1 MIIAILFGI
10 FLLIISIND
19 FLFFR
24 IENEYVL
31 ALMVLY
37 IISCL
42 CGVSGQNMVT
52 GLVTASVVFVICFF
66 LNQRGLIGGGD
77 VKLLV
82 PLLLFSENNAVSFLY
97 GTSVGGLF
105 LGLIYTFGFR
115 KIFFLRRKIVLSLC
129 LFKKNHRKSYLLN
142 FVLLSL
148 DRISRK
154 AVAFSRY
161 RGNALKQEIPYGI
174 ALSCGG
180 VSLLLDWC
188 RW

>member
-1 MIIAILFGI
+1 MI
-10 FLLIISIND
+10 
-19 FLFFR
+19 
-24 IENEYVL
+24 
-31 ALMVLY
+31 LY

-42 CGVSGQNMVT
+42 CGISGQEMVS
-52 GLVTASVVFVICFF
+52 GLVTASLVFIVCFF
-66 LNQRGLIGGGD
+66 LNQRGFIGGGD

-82 PLLLFSENNAVSFLY
+82 PLLLFAENNAVSFLY

-105 LGLIYTFGFR
+105 LGIIYTFGFR
-115 KIFFLRRKIVLSLC
+115 KIFFLRRKMVLSLY
-129 LFKKNHRKSYLLN
+129 LFKKNHRKSHLLS

-148 DRISRK
+148 DRINRK

-161 RGNALKQEIPYGI
+161 RGNALRQEIPYGV
-174 ALSCGG
+174 ALACGG

>member
-1 MIIAILFGI
+1 MIIAVLFGVL
-10 FLLIISIND
+10 LLIISIND

-31 ALMVLY
+31 ALMILY

-42 CGVSGQNMVT
+42 CGESGQNMLS
-52 GLVTASVVFVICFF
+52 GLSTASVVFIICFF

-82 PLLLFSENNAVSFLY
+82 PLLLFAENNAVSFLY
-97 GTSVGGLF
+97 GTSIGGFF
-105 LGLIYTFGFR
+105 LGLAYVIAFR

-129 LFKKNHRKSYLLN
+129 FFKKNHRKSRLLS

-161 RGNALKQEIPYGI
+161 KGNALKQEIPYGV
-174 ALSCGG
+174 ALACGG